1 MLVVPHV
8 VVHDGDSI
16 FGDGSP
22 YEVARTLVASGARAI
37 ALRDVEGELATSP
50 AVPTWVGP
58 FVQGVGVPV
67 HLDASLVDAAGIER
81 MSRLGFASVTVGM
94 GAVFDTMTLRWALD
108 LLGPARLVVELAS
121 DGDHLYDPPAN
132 QFDMELVAAAKRLQQ
147 LGVHRVL
154 VRDVTGVE
162 LPLMR
167 LQQLCR
173 AVTMQVRY
181 SGIVRSLGDVEELT
195 VVGPQ
200 LEMIFVGEP
209 VYDGRLDLA
218 KANQIAG
225 RAAQGE

>member
-1 MLVVPHV
+1 
-8 VVHDGDSI
+8 
-16 FGDGSP
+16 
-22 YEVARTLVASGARAI
+22 
-37 ALRDVEGELATSP
+37 
-50 AVPTWVGP
+50 
-58 FVQGVGVPV
+58 
-67 HLDASLVDAAGIER
+67 
-81 MSRLGFASVTVGM
+81 
-94 GAVFDTMTLRWALD
+94 
-108 LLGPARLVVELAS
+108 VVELAS